1 MFRADIRCL
10 QLFTFVAVRWA
21 YAQLVDIERAFEAEF
36 NFVEEARNLEECRA
50 CLLPTWSHKVYVPR
64 PIPELTSRRVL
75 GMELLRGEKLVDAVR
90 RRLQP
95 LADSEGKTLAEY
107 EQEQIDA
114 LRSGRR
120 RAESAKTLRWK
131 LFFFGA
137 GADASLAGAMSWSQ
151 SI

>member
-1 MFRADIRCL
+1 MV
-10 QLFTFVAVRWA
+10 T
-21 YAQLVDIERAFEAEF
+21 
-36 NFVEEARNLEECRA
+36 
-50 CLLPTWSHKVYVPR
+50 LPVT
-64 PIPELTSRRVL
+64 LASR

-131 LFFFGA
+131 LFFWRWCRR
-137 GADASLAGAMSWSQ
+137 LAGRSDELEPVDLGSQ
-151 SI
+151 S